1 MVEQISTNHILE
13 ITDSKPDLK
22 KLLNSLPENPG
33 IYSYLESNG
42 TPIYIGKAKNLKKRI
57 SSYFRVRES
66 RSDKLNKLIN
76 SLKYIEIT
84 ITNTELEA
92 LLLEQH
98 LIKEQRPKY
107 NVQFKDDK
115 GYPWIELAM
124 TQEFPS
130 ANSFRGKKDEKNK
143 YFGPYPDSYS
153 VRNTLKLIQKIFKVS
168 NCSDSFSRNRSR
180 PCIQY
185 EIGRCSAPCVGYIN
199 KDEYMNDVRSVE
211 LLLLG
216 KSEELMSGFYGIMD
230 KFSKKKD
237 YEKAALY
244 RDKISALRD
253 IQRTQSISGYSS
265 QRDAISLSV
274 VNGFTKVGVTH
285 VNEGWVT
292 GHENFI
298 QNKEYIEGNIIE
310 EFIKSHYLNKVNC
323 PPFLVI
329 GEPLKDKVLLEEALS
344 KYHQRSIKIITRPS
358 KKDHGLLELSQ
369 SNTDYSSRESK
380 AEDRSSAFSSLEK
393 DLDLVSE
400 LNLIESYDISHNASS
415 AAVGG
420 YVVFSPNGK
429 LKDKYRLFNISSEN
443 SGNDIGSM
451 VEVIERR
458 FKNKNI
464 NLENPD
470 LIILD
475 GGKAHLNAVSKKLKE
490 LKIKD
495 VFLISISK
503 GVRRKAD
510 MDLVHLPNG
519 STKRIKSGSLTDLFI
534 QEIRDETHRFSIY
547 NQRKRFNKIS
557 IGSSLDGLYGVGPKK
572 QKKLMRHFGSVD
584 QIKRASI
591 EDLMK
596 VQGLGRITAVSI
608 YNQLN

>member
-1 MVEQISTNHILE
+1 
-13 ITDSKPDLK
+13 
-22 KLLNSLPENPG
+22 
-33 IYSYLESNG
+33 
-42 TPIYIGKAKNLKKRI
+42 
-57 SSYFRVRES
+57 
-66 RSDKLNKLIN
+66 
-76 SLKYIEIT
+76 
-84 ITNTELEA
+84 
-92 LLLEQH
+92 
-98 LIKEQRPKY
+98 
-107 NVQFKDDK
+107 
-115 GYPWIELAM
+115 
-124 TQEFPS
+124 
-130 ANSFRGKKDEKNK
+130 
-143 YFGPYPDSYS
+143 
-153 VRNTLKLIQKIFKVS
+153 
-168 NCSDSFSRNRSR
+168 
-180 PCIQY
+180 
-185 EIGRCSAPCVGYIN
+185 
-199 KDEYMNDVRSVE
+199 
-211 LLLLG
+211 
-216 KSEELMSGFYGIMD
+216 
-230 KFSKKKD
+230 
-237 YEKAALY
+237 
-244 RDKISALRD
+244 
-253 IQRTQSISGYSS
+253 
-265 QRDAISLSV
+265 
-274 VNGFTKVGVTH
+274 
-285 VNEGWVT
+285 T

-510 MDLVHLPNG
+510 MDLVHLPN
-519 STKRIKSGSLTDLFI
+519 
-534 QEIRDETHRFSIY
+534 
-547 NQRKRFNKIS
+547 
-557 IGSSLDGLYGVGPKK
+557 
-572 QKKLMRHFGSVD
+572 
-584 QIKRASI
+584 
-591 EDLMK
+591 
-596 VQGLGRITAVSI
+596 
-608 YNQLN
+608 